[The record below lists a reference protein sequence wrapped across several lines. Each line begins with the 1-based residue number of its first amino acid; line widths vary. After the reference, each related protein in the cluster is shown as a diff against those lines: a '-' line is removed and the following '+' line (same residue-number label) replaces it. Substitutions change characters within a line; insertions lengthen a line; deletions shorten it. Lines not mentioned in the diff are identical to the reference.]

1 MIQGPST
8 EGRLAWL
15 EDTLVKLEAE
25 LIEQQERID
34 GLMKVVIELGALS
47 EMSDRIARLSAAVS
61 QLVAD
66 DVGRRL

>member
-8 EGRLAWL
+8 EDRLAWL